1 MCGPEFAS
9 GVAAVGD
16 GLDVV
21 GGEAHG
27 MFPGEGVVYGV
38 PAEPTWEVVPA
49 GFSLEGFAEV
59 SVCPVVSHAG
69 TGLLCYVVGALF
81 LSRGGLSFGWAGCRL
96 VSARGVHES
105 VWRGVFFV
113 GAGHVSSTA
122 HCCSREPP

>member
-9 GVAAVGD
+9 EVAAVGD

-38 PAEPTWEVVPA
+38 PAEPAWEVVPA

-69 TGLLCYVVGALF
+69 TGLLCHVVGRCFCRVEGCLLGGRVAVWCPHVGGVRACGGVRFLWGRAHFFYGSLLF
-81 LSRGGLSFGWAGCRL
+81 S
-96 VSARGVHES
+96 
-105 VWRGVFFV
+105 
-113 GAGHVSSTA
+113 
-122 HCCSREPP
+122 